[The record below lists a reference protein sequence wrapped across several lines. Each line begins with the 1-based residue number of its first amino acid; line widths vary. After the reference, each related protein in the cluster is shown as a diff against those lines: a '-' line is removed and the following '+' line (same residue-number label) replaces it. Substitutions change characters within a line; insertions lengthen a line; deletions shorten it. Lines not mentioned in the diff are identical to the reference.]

1 MNGLVK
7 TRGHQLK
14 DGDNETPVEN
24 IVAVPSGSWYDPEPL
39 NKYVKIAFNVI
50 ITSTILYILYQFI
63 LLISMDVEWK
73 LTELEMDNMK
83 QLRQCQWKFEEN
95 KCFLPTNEIPPRL
108 QQLCQEWSQCMER
121 HLKGGRLTSHSAKLW
136 VKTLAEVVNTFVEN
150 ITLRSLLFILVTI
163 CSIVI
168 VTNTIFGSY
177 RVVYYNK

>member
-1 MNGLVK
+1 MTSLIPPKRQQRYDVGEDSGK
-7 TRGHQLK
+7 
-14 DGDNETPVEN
+14 
-24 IVAVPSGSWYDPEPL
+24 AVGNFVSGKWYDPEPL
-39 NKYVKIAFNVI
+39 NRYVKIIFNVV
-50 ITSTILYILYQFI
+50 ITSTLLFILYRFI
-63 LLISMDVEWK
+63 HLIAMDVQWK

-95 KCFLPTNEIPPRL
+95 RCYLSTNEIPPRL
-108 QQLCQEWSQCMER
+108 KQMCQEWSQCIDI
-121 HLKGGRLTSHSAKLW
+121 HLKGNRHKSHSAKLW